1 MKLRRIVIALG
12 AIALAIAAVI
22 WDAVNRWRAASAAL
36 VMRLREARKR
46 PLNPRPGADDL
57 SSVPAPVARYL
68 KKVLPD
74 GHPIILGAQLTQ
86 HGIFLANPETKG
98 WQPFTA
104 VEDFTATPPGFVWDA
119 RIEMFPGLQVFVR
132 DGIVEGRGSMVAA
145 VAGVMRLVDVQDT
158 PELTAAALQR
168 YLAETV
174 WFPTALLPSQGI
186 TWTAIDDSSARA
198 SITTAGTTVSLDFR
212 FGADGLVKSV
222 YTPARFR
229 SEGGKF
235 VPRAWT
241 GTFNRYEERRRVL
254 VPIKGEV
261 AWELPEGRLPYWR
274 GTVVRVDY
282 DYAD

>member
-1 MKLRRIVIALG
+1 MKLRRIVIVLG
-12 AIALAIAAVI
+12 AIALAIAAFM
-22 WDAVNRWRAASAAL
+22 WDAVKRWRAASAAL
-36 VMRLREARKR
+36 VARLRESRKR
-46 PLNPRPGADDL
+46 PMNPLPGAEDF

-68 KKVLPD
+68 GKVLHD
-74 GHPIILGAQLTQ
+74 AHPYITAARVTQ
-86 HGIFLANPETKG
+86 SGIFLNPDGKG
-98 WQPFTA
+98 WQTFTA

-132 DGIVEGRGSMVAA
+132 DGIVEGRASMVAA
-145 VAGVMRLVDVQDT
+145 VAGVLRLVDVQDT
-158 PELTAAALQR
+158 PELMAAALQR

-174 WFPTALLPSQGI
+174 WFPTALLPSQGV

-198 SITTAGTTVSLDFR
+198 SITAAGTTVSLDFH

-222 YTPARFR
+222 YTPARVR
-229 SEGGKF
+229 SEGGKV
-235 VPRAWT
+235 VPRPWT
-241 GTFNRYEERRRVL
+241 GTFSRYEERRRVL